1 MLKRKIEDQFVAWK
15 RTRNRKP
22 LIVRGVRQCGKTFSV
37 TAFAESNYEN
47 VVYVNFV
54 KQESLKLAFM
64 GAKDVDTILM
74 NLSAAMRG
82 VKSSNPQVR
91 VTTGWWSGQWP
102 DADIQPDN
110 ENAKYLTDNGDGTWT
125 VEINI
130 AGSSIVDLLDEQHLL
145 FTGDRF
151 TPLKLYFK

>member
-54 KQESLKLAFM
+54 KQESLKLAFK

-82 VKSSNPQVR
+82 VKFIPGK
-91 VTTGWWSGQWP
+91 TC
-102 DADIQPDN
+102 I
-110 ENAKYLTDNGDGTWT
+110 
-125 VEINI
+125 I
-130 AGSSIVDLLDEQHLL
+130 LDEIQDCKDARTSLKFFKMDGRYDIIGTGSLL
-145 FTGDRF
+145 GVKGYGDEKKKKNEEDKTF
-151 TPLKLYFK
+151 E